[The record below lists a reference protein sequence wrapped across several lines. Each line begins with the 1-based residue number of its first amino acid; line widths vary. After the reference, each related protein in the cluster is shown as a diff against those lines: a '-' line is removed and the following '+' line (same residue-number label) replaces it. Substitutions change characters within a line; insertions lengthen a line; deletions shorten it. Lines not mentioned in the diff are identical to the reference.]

1 MLAIEHRDGSGPCV
15 RIRSGQESGEEGEG
29 RDEVLRQLL
38 YSKVDE
44 ITCVLFSVLL

>member
-15 RIRSGQESGEEGEG
+15 RIRSGDEREG
-29 RDEVLRQLL
+29 EVLRQLL

-44 ITCVLFSVLL
+44 ITCVVFSFDVDEVD